1 MSAAGHDM
9 AGRIAAPP
17 QIIEVK
23 VWDRFVRAFH
33 WSLVTLFAVA
43 FLTGDELETVHE
55 MAGYVIAALVGARI
69 AWGFF
74 GSRHARFTDF
84 VRPPREVA
92 VFLKDMISGGAK
104 RHLGHNP
111 AGGMMI
117 LALIAVIGLIC
128 LSGFLMTTDAFWG
141 VDWVEELHE
150 LAVWSA
156 LGLIALHLGGV
167 IFASLQH
174 KENLVKSMF
183 TGKKRSA

>member
-1 MSAAGHDM
+1 MPADEQDM
-9 AGRIAAPP
+9 AGRIATPP
-17 QIIEVK
+17 QITEVR
-23 VWDRFVRAFH
+23 VWDRFVRTFH
-33 WSLVTLFAVA
+33 WSLVSLFALA
-43 FLTGDELETVHE
+43 FLTGDEMETVHE
-55 MAGYVIAALVGARI
+55 MAGYAIAALVAARI

-74 GSRHARFTDF
+74 GSRHAMFTDF

-92 VFLKDMISGGAK
+92 VFLKDMISGRAK

-117 LALIAVIGLIC
+117 LALIAMIGLIC
-128 LSGFLMTTDAFWG
+128 LSGFLMTTDTFWG

-167 IFASLQH
+167 IFASLEH